1 MRLRHQ
7 GIKQSEVV
15 QRLGVSIACVNKW
28 SQRFDREGIGGLRD
42 LPRRG
47 RPRSIPA
54 GIVAE
59 VVTQAWRAPPGARRW
74 STRTLAAKVG
84 IAPSSVGRIWREQG
98 LQPLRPETLKRSQD
112 KECDRKFWLPRQNS
126 VGHR

>member
-1 MRLRHQ
+1 M
-7 GIKQSEVV
+7 
-15 QRLGVSIACVNKW
+15 
-28 SQRFDREGIGGLRD
+28 
-42 LPRRG
+42 
-47 RPRSIPA
+47 

-112 KECDRKFWLPRQNS
+112 KECDRKFWDVTGLHLGPPEL
-126 VGHR
+126 GPHDAI